1 MNLNQISPTNLA
13 RNTLFRRTLDLQNEW
28 AVTNL
33 TKIRI
38 ISAKTLPFYYSL
50 DFTPCIIH
58 YWPSLRNFNSN
69 QITCYRRQGACI
81 RYTLTVWTIIKF
93 FETIHKLTT
102 KTHTHMH
109 AHSLNTIFQ

>member
-58 YWPSLRNFNSN
+58 Y
-69 QITCYRRQGACI
+69 
-81 RYTLTVWTIIKF
+81 
-93 FETIHKLTT
+93 
-102 KTHTHMH
+102 
-109 AHSLNTIFQ
+109 